1 MKRRKLL
8 HGSKLI
14 FLFLLFF
21 SCKKD
26 SYDGYDNQKVAIEFF
41 SNTSKNPIV
50 SKFISDMRITNS
62 KKEFANDI
70 VEKFGKPYWQF
81 SNAFKGK
88 GGITI
93 ITPIIDEND
102 KEITSLLIGVYNN
115 NRLYTHL
122 VEEKIIKNVEQI
134 NNSGPDKNDYGYYFY
149 HFNKSIFNRG
159 PKVNDLVFKNG
170 KLITYGALML
180 KERTLM
186 GWVGNQWVNEK
197 DWYQW
202 DAYEQR
208 WNYIDTTYEYG
219 IDWEYVPDDPY
230 TPPSEP
236 YYPPSDPSGG
246 GGTEPEA
253 PIEPLEVIDSLDNP
267 CFQSVKNRFMLS
279 SNGHASSSNIGIL
292 LNLSFGLSNT
302 WNIVFKDEQSMIKDG
317 LILEGSAQARYNP
330 QNPTQQID
338 VVITLS
344 ESALAN
350 SSQQYIAA
358 TLIHEIQHAYL
369 RMINPSSVSDGHEYM
384 ASQEVRNML
393 QDGLLSAFPNQLSL
407 QDAEALTWS
416 GLNEDQNG
424 NPITQAWTDFK
435 TNNPASANQ
444 LQTIASQHAQ
454 GLGGIKCP

>member
-81 SNAFKGK
+81 SNAFKCK

-102 KEITSLLIGVYNN
+102 KEITALLIGVYNN

-197 DWYQW
+197 DWYQY
-202 DAYEQR
+202 DPYEQR

-246 GGTEPEA
+246 GGGEPGNGEA
-253 PIEPLEVIDSLDNP
+253 ARDIINNVTDPCLKVLVDNLTNNNVAGKIAEIISKLDGDKKVKI
-267 CFQSVKNRFMLS
+267 SVVDAEETITFKPANIANQNYDPGTGTYSATIILSKNALVPTTKENSTTIIIHELIHAYFSYVGKSTVGLQAVEHENMATNYVQPMAKYLS
-279 SNGHASSSNIGIL
+279 DIYGI
-292 LNLSFGLSNT
+292 ST
-302 WNIVFKDEQSMIKDG
+302 KD
-317 LILEGSAQARYNP
+317 A
-330 QNPTQQID
+330 T
-338 VVITLS
+338 
-344 ESALAN
+344 ALA
-350 SSQQYIAA
+350 
-358 TLIHEIQHAYL
+358 
-369 RMINPSSVSDGHEYM
+369 
-384 ASQEVRNML
+384 
-393 QDGLLSAFPNQLSL
+393 
-407 QDAEALTWS
+407 WS
-416 GLNEDQNG
+416 GLSDAKSYIDYESFEYPGGTMTKNESKSIYADYV
-424 NPITQAWTDFK
+424 IK
-435 TNNPASANQ
+435 S
-444 LQTIASQHAQ
+444 S
-454 GLGGIKCP
+454 GIPTCN